1 MSNLNKI
8 MTVSICALFA
18 LAAGCNK
25 VHIDNNG
32 NDRKLLLFSAESEEN
47 LTQNS
52 TKATS
57 ALPYEDFGVWGIAR
71 RDDGIEQDPYIL
83 WRENYLIQV
92 NKNSSGIYEPSSAAY
107 WFSNHT
113 YHFIAVAPFVIDA
126 TDVNVITK
134 EENSPSG
141 AGADAL
147 KFKYSIAG
155 KYTAKDYDFD
165 LMGAVA
171 MSEVDVAA
179 THPSSQEIVFK
190 HLFSQINMN
199 VYFKDGDRT
208 IDGSVQKIRIRNV
221 STQGEY
227 DITFGN
233 GNSLVVTCTDQAVNQ
248 EIVFASENAL
258 TFPQTLHILPQD
270 VSKFELYLDFKI
282 GSGAEALTMNDFKVN
297 LSTANNTPTF
307 YDYNQSRNWN
317 ITISPK
323 ASISFTVE
331 VTPWG
336 NTIVGDGEDNDE
348 NQEIEI
354 Y

>member
-1 MSNLNKI
+1 

-18 LAAGCNK
+18 LATGCNK

-52 TKATS
+52 TKATPS
-57 ALPYEDFGVWGIAR
+57 ALPYDNFGVWGIAR
-71 RDDGIEQDPYIL
+71 RDDGIKQAPYIL
-83 WRENYLIQV
+83 WYENSLIRV

-113 YHFIAVAPFVIDA
+113 YHFIAVAPFDIDA
-126 TDVNVITK
+126 TNVNVITK
-134 EENSPSG
+134 EENSSS
-141 AGADAL
+141 GADAL
-147 KFKYSIAG
+147 EFVYSIAG
-155 KYTAKDYDFD
+155 KYTANDYDFD

-171 MSEVDVAA
+171 MSKVDVAA
-179 THPSSQEIVFK
+179 THPSSQGIIFK
-190 HLFSQINMN
+190 HLFSQIKMN
-199 VYFKDGDRT
+199 VYFKDGDKT
-208 IDGSVQKIRIRNV
+208 IEGSVQKIRLRNV

-227 DITFGN
+227 NITFDN
-233 GNSLVVTCTDQAVNQ
+233 NNSLKVTCTDTDQAVKQ
-248 EIVFASENAL
+248 EIVFASETAL
-258 TFPQTLHILPQD
+258 AFPQTLHILPQD
-270 VSKFELYLDFKI
+270 VSEFELYLDFKI

-297 LSTANNTPTF
+297 LSTANNTPSF

-323 ASISFTVE
+323 ASISFTID
-331 VTPWG
+331 VTPWVNSNVG
-336 NTIVGDGEDNDE
+336 NEL
-348 NQEIEI
+348 EI

>member
-57 ALPYEDFGVWGIAR
+57 SALPYEDFGVWGIAR
-71 RDDGIEQDPYIL
+71 RNDRIEQDPYIL
-83 WRENYLIQV
+83 WRENSLIQV

-113 YHFIAVAPFVIDA
+113 YHFIAVAPFDIDA

-134 EENSPSG
+134 EENSSSG
-141 AGADAL
+141 PDAL
-147 KFKYSIAG
+147 EFKYSIAG
-155 KYTAKDYDFD
+155 KYTANDYDFD

-171 MSEVDVAA
+171 MSKVNVAA
-179 THPSSQEIVFK
+179 THPSSQDIVFK

-227 DITFGN
+227 NITFDN
-233 GNSLVVTCTDQAVNQ
+233 DNSLIVTCTDTDQAVNP
-248 EIVFASENAL
+248 EIVFASETAL

-297 LSTANNTPTF
+297 LSTANNTPSF

-323 ASISFTVE
+323 ASISFTINVA
-331 VTPWG
+331 PWVNSNVG
-336 NTIVGDGEDNDE
+336 NEL
-348 NQEIEI
+348 EI